1 MIVEVRNAFKDNVNA
16 IPWMDNNTKTVVM
29 EKADAMHDEVGFPRY
44 LVEQEKFKKRFK
56 KYDHVEIKSDS
67 LFKNRIAILKMA
79 HQRMLKKLRKPV
91 DKEEW
96 PMDPQ
101 TINAMYSFNE
111 NEIIIPAGILQPP
124 FFYAKGSPRS
134 LSFGAIGSILGHELT
149 HGFDNTGRKF
159 NKNGELTAQ
168 WWSQDS
174 LDGFNA
180 KAKCVENQYSMY
192 KVRDKY
198 PINGKLTLGENI
210 ADNGGFK
217 ASFMAYKNWLHK
229 NGQEAWRLPGINFTS
244 EQLFFI
250 GFGQAYCSN
259 SRPTEQYLATL
270 SDRHSEEKFRVIGT
284 LSNSYDFAKAFKC
297 KPNQPMNPTSKC
309 AVWCK
314 DELEL

>member
-1 MIVEVRNAFKDNVNA
+1 M
-16 IPWMDNNTKTVVM
+16 
-29 EKADAMHDEVGFPRY
+29 
-44 LVEQEKFKKRFK
+44 
-56 KYDHVEIKSDS
+56 
-67 LFKNRIAILKMA
+67 
-79 HQRMLKKLRKPV
+79 
-91 DKEEW
+91 
-96 PMDPQ
+96 
-101 TINAMYSFNE
+101 
-111 NEIIIPAGILQPP
+111 
-124 FFYAKGSPRS
+124 
-134 LSFGAIGSILGHELT
+134 SFGAIGSILGHELT

-180 KAKCVENQYSMY
+180 KAKCVENQYWMY

-217 ASFMAYKNWLHK
+217 ASFRAYKNWLQK
-229 NGQEAWRLPGINFTS
+229 NGQESWRLPGINFTS
-244 EQLFFI
+244 EQLFYI

-284 LSNSYDFAKAFKC
+284 LSNSYDFAKAFQC
-297 KPNQPMNPTSKC
+297 KPGKPMNPTSKC

-314 DELEL
+314 DEIQL